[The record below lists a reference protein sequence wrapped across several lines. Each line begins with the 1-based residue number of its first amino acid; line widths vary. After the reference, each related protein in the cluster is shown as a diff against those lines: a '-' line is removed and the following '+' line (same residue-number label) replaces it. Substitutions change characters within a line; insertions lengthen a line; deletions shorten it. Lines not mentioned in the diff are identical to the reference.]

1 MSMSYRIEEDSHPR
15 HKKSRDVENVLIMQ
29 GGGSLGSF
37 ACGVFKTLVK
47 QNVRI
52 DIVAGTSIGAVNAA
66 IIAGSKSDHPE
77 KDLEDF
83 WLEIAESNVQI
94 IPDLY
99 MYDWDSLTK
108 KYLTKKISSAS
119 ANAAIF
125 GVPKMFVP
133 RWQQHQQQWWNN
145 AERTSTIP
153 DENYIDPRNW
163 TYIYDHSILAKT
175 LDKYIDYTQINLAKT
190 EEESPSVY
198 RLIMTAVD
206 VMTGRPL
213 VFDNTQIEI
222 KAKHILASSGYP
234 IYGFPWVEVE
244 KNVYGWDGSLLSNT
258 PIREVIYVSP
268 RNDKNIFIVENYPQ
282 QIDRL
287 PSNMAEVVDRYKDI
301 LFSDKDMYNIQMSKL
316 ITRHIHL
323 IEKLY
328 DAFENSTDKSK
339 INAGEYKKIK
349 EEYNNL
355 IENYGAEI
363 KSVTRIIR
371 SELESPSVLKNAD
384 FSMKT
389 IKELIE
395 QGEKKTLE
403 KLSYCEL
410 MNYDFNM

>member
-1 MSMSYRIEEDSHPR
+1 MSYVIDEASHPR
-15 HKKSRDVENVLIMQ
+15 HRRSRNLENVLIMQ

-66 IIAGSKSDHPE
+66 IIVGSKSDHPE

-83 WLEIAESNVQI
+83 WIEIGESNLNI
-94 IPDLY
+94 IPDIF
-99 MYDWDSLTK
+99 MYDWDAYTKNYSLTR
-108 KYLTKKISSAS
+108 LSSAS
-119 ANAAIF
+119 INAAMF

-133 RWQQHQQQWWNN
+133 RWQWWWNN
-145 AERTSTIP
+145 TETINSKQI
-153 DENYIDPRNW
+153 ENYFNPKNW

-175 LDKYIDYTQINLAKT
+175 LDKYIDYKKLNLAAT
-190 EEESPSVY
+190 QEELPTVS
-198 RLIMTAVD
+198 RLIITAVD
-206 VMTGRPL
+206 VMTGKPL
-213 VFDNTQIEI
+213 VFDNTKMEI

-258 PIREVIYVSP
+258 PIREVVYVSP

-282 QIDRL
+282 KIDRL
-287 PSNMAEVVDRYKDI
+287 PANMGEVVNRYKDI
-301 LFSDKDMYNIQMSKL
+301 LFSDKDMYNIHISKL

-328 DAFENSTDKSK
+328 DSFEKLVDKSQISAEELK
-339 INAGEYKKIK
+339 NIKDEYH
-349 EEYNNL
+349 NL

-371 SELESPSVLKNAD
+371 SELESPTMLKNAD
-384 FSMKT
+384 FSTKT

-410 MNYDFNM
+410 LNYDFNI

>member
-1 MSMSYRIEEDSHPR
+1 MSYRIEEESHPR
-15 HKKSRDVENVLIMQ
+15 HKKSRDIENVLIMQ

-37 ACGVFKTLVK
+37 ACGVFKTLVE

-52 DIVAGTSIGAVNAA
+52 NIVAGTSIGAVNAA

-77 KDLEDF
+77 NDLEDF

-99 MYDWDSLTK
+99 MYDWDSDTK

-133 RWQQHQQQWWNN
+133 RWQQQQWWNN
-145 AERTSTIP
+145 AGITSTIP
-153 DENYIDPRNW
+153 DENCIDPRNW
-163 TYIYDHSILAKT
+163 TYVYDHSILAKT
-175 LDKYIDYTQINLAKT
+175 LDKYIDYKQINLAKT
-190 EEESPSVY
+190 QEESPSVY

-349 EEYNNL
+349 EEYTNL

-363 KSVTRIIR
+363 KSVTRIVR

-384 FSMKT
+384 FSIKT

-403 KLSYCEL
+403 KLTYCEL
-410 MNYDFNM
+410 LNYDFNM

>member
-1 MSMSYRIEEDSHPR
+1 
-15 HKKSRDVENVLIMQ
+15 
-29 GGGSLGSF
+29 
-37 ACGVFKTLVK
+37 
-47 QNVRI
+47 
-52 DIVAGTSIGAVNAA
+52 
-66 IIAGSKSDHPE
+66 
-77 KDLEDF
+77 
-83 WLEIAESNVQI
+83 
-94 IPDLY
+94 
-99 MYDWDSLTK
+99 
-108 KYLTKKISSAS
+108 
-119 ANAAIF
+119 
-125 GVPKMFVP
+125 
-133 RWQQHQQQWWNN
+133 
-145 AERTSTIP
+145 
-153 DENYIDPRNW
+153 
-163 TYIYDHSILAKT
+163 
-175 LDKYIDYTQINLAKT
+175 
-190 EEESPSVY
+190 
-198 RLIMTAVD
+198 MTAVD